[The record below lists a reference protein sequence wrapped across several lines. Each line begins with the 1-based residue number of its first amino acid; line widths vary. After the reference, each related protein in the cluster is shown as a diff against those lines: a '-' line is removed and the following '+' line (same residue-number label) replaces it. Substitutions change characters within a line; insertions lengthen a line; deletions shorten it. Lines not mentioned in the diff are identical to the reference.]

1 MPYPTLTFWRRG
13 GALLVLAGA
22 AVAALPSGR
31 VHAQAAI
38 AEPAGPALPV
48 PPAAPPAPSPHT
60 SADGAQRTRVSSI
73 TTVSEDLRHASV
85 LLEAGNAT
93 VYGSGDDLR
102 EARRVR
108 HGEETLWW
116 IRRDDKRYVVR
127 DAATI
132 QRMKAAHAPV
142 EALGRQQAALG
153 EQQGVLGQRQGELG
167 AQQGELARRQASL
180 AREDASLA
188 RERARQADRGAQ
200 AAATARRDAAYAD
213 YAQQMA
219 ALGERQAAFAMQ
231 QEGFAQRQGAL
242 AQRQQAANVALR
254 RDLDRIV
261 EQAIAQGVAQPL
273 PR

>member
-1 MPYPTLTFWRRG
+1 MPYPNFTLWRRG
-13 GALLVLAGA
+13 AAMLVLAGA
-22 AVAALPSGR
+22 AVAALPGGR
-31 VHAQAAI
+31 VHAQETMPAI
-38 AEPAGPALPV
+38 AEPAEPAI
-48 PPAAPPAPSPHT
+48 PPAPLPPT
-60 SADGAQRTRVSSI
+60 PAAGAQRTTVSSI
-73 TTVSEDLRHASV
+73 TTVSDDLRNASV

-93 VYGSGDDLR
+93 VYGSSDDLR

-108 HGEETLWW
+108 RGEETLWW

-132 QRMKAAHAPV
+132 RQMKAAHAPV

-153 EQQGVLGQRQGELG
+153 EQQGLLGRRQGELG

-180 AREDASLA
+180 AREDARLA
-188 RERARQADRGAQ
+188 RERARQADSGAQ
-200 AAATARRDAAYAD
+200 GAAATAGRDAAYAD

-219 ALGERQAAFAMQ
+219 ALGERQAAFAEQ

-261 EQAIAQGVAQPL
+261 QQAIAQGVAQPL